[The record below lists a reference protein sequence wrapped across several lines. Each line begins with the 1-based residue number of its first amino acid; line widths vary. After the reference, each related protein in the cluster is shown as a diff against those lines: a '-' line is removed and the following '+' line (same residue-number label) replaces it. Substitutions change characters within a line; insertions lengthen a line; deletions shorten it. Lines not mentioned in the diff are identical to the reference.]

1 MLLANSS
8 FHPDGSLPLTDREIF
23 VFGSNLAGRHG
34 KGSALV
40 ARRSYGAI
48 YGKGVGLFGRS
59 YAIPTKGH
67 QLEVLP
73 LVQINKSVEVFKQ
86 FTLDNPDMRF
96 FVVAVGC
103 LNAGYRAYQIAPM
116 FSGCGLNCTFPKS
129 WYGYV

>member
-1 MLLANSS
+1 MRLANSS
-8 FHPDGSLPLTDREIF
+8 FHTDGSLPLTDREIF

-86 FTLDNPDMRF
+86 FTLVDIHP
-96 FVVAVGC
+96 AVNDGDS
-103 LNAGYRAYQIAPM
+103 LPHG
-116 FSGCGLNCTFPKS
+116 
-129 WYGYV
+129 